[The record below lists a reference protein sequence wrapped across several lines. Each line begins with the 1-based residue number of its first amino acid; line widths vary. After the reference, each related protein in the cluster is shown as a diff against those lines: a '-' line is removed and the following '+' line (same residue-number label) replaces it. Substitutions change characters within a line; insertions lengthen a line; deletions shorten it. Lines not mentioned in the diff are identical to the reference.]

1 MTYLTLS
8 DYAQAIAL
16 HDDYPA
22 MSLSLSQSKEQALVE
37 QLLQELRDVLT
48 RLGVKD
54 YAHYDAKTKRTLL
67 DAAITVLP
75 PNTLSE
81 SGINRLNQLLQSELS
96 KRELFDANTLAQT
109 PFFKV
114 GDTKVVLWQGDITT
128 LKVDAIVNA
137 ANNQLLGCFQPQHK
151 CIDNAIHN
159 RAGVQLRN
167 DCHTIMSKQGHVEA
181 TGDAKV
187 TRAYNLPSNYV
198 IHTVGPIVQGEVTT
212 QDKTLLA
219 SCYNSVLDVT
229 KEVDAIRSIAFCAI
243 STGVFGYPIE
253 QTAPIAIQTA
263 SDWLKQH
270 LNQLDIVIFNVFST
284 RDFHIYQSV
293 MEEAGV
299 MASPTRMATS

>member
-1 MTYLTLS
+1 
-8 DYAQAIAL
+8 
-16 HDDYPA
+16 
-22 MSLSLSQSKEQALVE
+22 MSLSLSQGSRRALVE
-37 QLLQELRDVLT
+37 QLLQELRDMLT

-67 DAAITVLP
+67 DASITVLP

-81 SGINRLNQLLQSELS
+81 SGIDRLNQLLQSELS
-96 KRELFDANTLAQT
+96 ERELFDANTLAQV

-128 LKVDAIVNA
+128 LNVDAIVNA

-167 DCHTIMSKQGHVEA
+167 DCHTIMIKQGHVEA
-181 TGDAKV
+181 AGDAKV

-212 QDKTLLA
+212 QDKRLLA
-219 SCYNSVLDVT
+219 SCYTSTLDVA
-229 KEVDAIRSIAFCAI
+229 KAMDAIRSIAFCAI
-243 STGVFGYPIE
+243 STGLFGYPIE
-253 QTAPIAIQTA
+253 QAAPVAIQTV

-270 LNQLDIVIFNVFST
+270 PNQLDIVIFNVFSK
-284 RDFHIYQSV
+284 RDLHIYQAV
-293 MEEAGV
+293 MEAFV
-299 MASPTRMATS
+299 CQP

>member
-1 MTYLTLS
+1 
-8 DYAQAIAL
+8 
-16 HDDYPA
+16 
-22 MSLSLSQSKEQALVE
+22 MSQIDAQALVE
-37 QLLQELRDVLT
+37 QLLQELQDVLA

-54 YAHYDAKTKRTLL
+54 HAHYDAITKRTLL

-81 SGINRLNQLLQSELS
+81 AGINRLNQLLQSELS
-96 KRELFDANTLAQT
+96 KREVFDANTLAQV
-109 PFFKV
+109 PLFKV
-114 GDTKVVLWQGDITT
+114 GGTSVVLWQGDITA

-151 CIDNAIHN
+151 CIDNAIHS

-181 TGDAKV
+181 TGGAKV
-187 TRAYNLPSNYV
+187 TPAYNLPSNYV

-219 SCYNSVLDVT
+219 SCYHSVLDAA
-229 KEVDAIRSIAFCAI
+229 KAIDAIRSIAFCAI
-243 STGVFGYPIE
+243 STGVFGYPVE
-253 QTAPIAIQTA
+253 QAAPVATQTV

-270 LNQLDIVIFNVFST
+270 PNQLDIVIFNVFST
-284 RDFHIYQSV
+284 RDLHIYQSV
-293 MEEAGV
+293 MEAF
-299 MASPTRMATS
+299 ACQR